1 MFIAEKRARIS
12 DNIAEQILRYAEENQ
27 IQVGEQL
34 PSERQLARYFGVGRT
49 SVREGLRRL
58 EILGQVEI
66 IPSKGVYLKEGAIG
80 TIDKVLKLWLKR
92 NERAIRELVELR
104 VALETKTAHMAAR
117 RATQM
122 QIEKMADQ
130 IEQMQFAAD
139 HDDADTFLDADNAFH
154 DTIAEAAGNTLIRR
168 TLASVSKEIVV
179 YRMATAHLGK
189 DALERSLADH
199 RAIFEAI
206 KARDPAA
213 AWRSM
218 HDHIILFPRDFH
230 LLDQELDGDLGTVLD
245 EG

>member
-1 MFIAEKRARIS
+1 LTTTRCRYIVQLVLLDCLDRPVGDRIRGSRLVRERSMFIAEKRARIS

-104 VALETKTAHMAAR
+104 VALETKTAHMAA
-117 RATQM
+117 
-122 QIEKMADQ
+122 
-130 IEQMQFAAD
+130 
-139 HDDADTFLDADNAFH
+139 
-154 DTIAEAAGNTLIRR
+154 
-168 TLASVSKEIVV
+168 
-179 YRMATAHLGK
+179 
-189 DALERSLADH
+189 
-199 RAIFEAI
+199 
-206 KARDPAA
+206 
-213 AWRSM
+213 
-218 HDHIILFPRDFH
+218 
-230 LLDQELDGDLGTVLD
+230 
-245 EG
+245 